1 MGAAQSGIQGIF
13 QAGLSLIPVIGPIL
27 SQFAGPLLEGIKAIG
42 GKILGIFSGLFKSTA
57 SFRSERA
64 SGIFGAFTVPQSVLD
79 SIGQM
84 SAQISKAGRAL
95 PDTIASLVGFDD
107 VIKAVG
113 ITDMPQFMFAMGKG
127 DEAVQRLKEGLITGA
142 EAADFFGNESLRIMK
157 EAAIEL
163 GGTAVA
169 EFDNMIRKAVE
180 AGVVI
185 PAEFTAA
192 AAAVVENV
200 FRMGNTTRF
209 EVENMTAAYKNK
221 MDAILAMDNIT
232 TDEQIRLLEVL
243 KAQHALTMQD
253 MTSTA
258 AAASQAAVDSATTSA
273 AAIVV
278 TEEEKNA
285 ALRTILALDGAFLKK
300 TISESERAQADAAR
314 AVVKSWEDATGK
326 VSGLFTGMTGVM
338 GGAIG
343 KVAGAVTGFFQG
355 TVDEASTTAT
365 QFSDAFVN
373 AGDRIN
379 DTFRDMKFDIPV
391 GFSLGDIPRPGT
403 GGVTELAHGGIVTQP
418 TVALIGEAG
427 PEAVVPLTG
436 RGGGGGGSIDLTISA
451 EGIGLL
457 ARKTVELTPD
467 ILREFGIG

>member
-1 MGAAQSGIQGIF
+1 SGGAGGGAGTNFLSGLVGSLTSGMSAASSSIQGIF

-27 SQFAGPLLEGIKAIG
+27 SQFAGPLFEGIKAIG

-57 SFRSERA
+57 SFRTERA
-64 SGIFGAFTVPQSVLD
+64 AGIFGAFQVPQAVLD

-84 SAQISKAGRAL
+84 SAQFSKAGRAL

-169 EFDNMIRKAVE
+169 EFEKMIAKAVE
-180 AGVVI
+180 AGIVI

-192 AAAVVENV
+192 AAA
-200 FRMGNTTRF
+200 
-209 EVENMTAAYKNK
+209 AA
-221 MDAILAMDNIT
+221 DAI
-232 TDEQIRLLEVL
+232 
-243 KAQHALTMQD
+243 
-253 MTSTA
+253 TSTTQKA
-258 AAASQAAVDSATTSA
+258 ADATEQTAIKLGDVVTIQIPKLFGDGMREITVIANQAIVDASEKAKSAAESAAASISTVTDTAVR
-273 AAIVV
+273 
-278 TEEEKNA
+278 NA
-285 ALRTILALDGAFLKK
+285 SRLRDTL
-300 TISESERAQADAAR
+300 
-314 AVVKSWEDATGK
+314 
-326 VSGLFTGMTGVM
+326 
-338 GGAIG
+338 
-343 KVAGAVTGFFQG
+343 
-355 TVDEASTTAT
+355 
-365 QFSDAFVN
+365 
-373 AGDRIN
+373 N
-379 DTFRDMKFDIPV
+379 DTLGNLRFEIPV
-391 GFSLGDIPRPGT
+391 GFNVDKFSGLVSGAGDAVPQ
-403 GGVTELAHGGIVTQP
+403 LAHGGIVTQP

-457 ARKTVELTPD
+457 ARKTVELTPE